1 MKKGDIL
8 ARIETSPSEIR
19 LQGERISAQASLISA
34 NQNLVDLKRI
44 TEDSLMAV
52 YEGALNTLK
61 SSNLRLENTF
71 NVVDLI
77 QKTHFVISD
86 QEGIRVR
93 KNRDRIKG
101 ALNRAENY
109 LDIAKINPTEENIDI
124 ALSKMREALEITSES
139 LTFIQDI
146 NRGARYRYI
155 VSPANKVAL
164 DVERGNI
171 ITALTGIVGSQQV
184 ISSIKIGNEA
194 RINTAKASIIS
205 IENLLISIQEQL
217 AVIETEILSPIDGKV
232 VTIDKKAGEIFMP
245 GAIPFISLVPT
256 TPFQMEVVIHEEDIT
271 LIEVGDPV
279 EIEIFAFPDQIFKGR
294 VVSIKP
300 TFDPAKKAAKRMVF
314 YQVIIDFTEEP
325 DGLSDRIS
333 ERLKLGMTGD
343 VVIITDLRQ
352 DVLIIPEDAIF
363 EEEGIKMVQVLEDGL
378 IKNREVKI
386 GLIGDDD
393 MVEILFGLNEGEE
406 VIKNPADF

>member
-1 MKKGDIL
+1 
-8 ARIETSPSEIR
+8 
-19 LQGERISAQASLISA
+19 
-34 NQNLVDLKRI
+34 
-44 TEDSLMAV
+44 
-52 YEGALNTLK
+52 
-61 SSNLRLENTF
+61 
-71 NVVDLI
+71 
-77 QKTHFVISD
+77 
-86 QEGIRVR
+86 
-93 KNRDRIKG
+93 
-101 ALNRAENY
+101 
-109 LDIAKINPTEENIDI
+109 
-124 ALSKMREALEITSES
+124 
-139 LTFIQDI
+139 
-146 NRGARYRYI
+146 
-155 VSPANKVAL
+155 
-164 DVERGNI
+164 VERGNI

-194 RINTAKASIIS
+194 RVNTAKASIIS

-256 TPFQMEVVIHEEDIT
+256 TPFQMEVVIHGEDIT